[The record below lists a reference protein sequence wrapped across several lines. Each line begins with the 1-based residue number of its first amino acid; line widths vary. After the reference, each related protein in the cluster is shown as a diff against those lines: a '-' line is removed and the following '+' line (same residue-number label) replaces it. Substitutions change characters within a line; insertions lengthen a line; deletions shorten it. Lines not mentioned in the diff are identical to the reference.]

1 MKLYLTNERPS
12 ATFAACLPS
21 TVLARRVSPPS
32 VLAPWQE
39 SVLGG
44 VAVAQAPVAA
54 VVPAPA
60 AVPAVSA
67 LVSVLVPAAVSTV
80 TALATESVR
89 VGGARRIDGL
99 VGDGKVG
106 AERPVADQPQ
116 QVIQL
121 DRRGIQVQGT
131 SGFTAKHGMTA
142 PKPNGGV
149 RGIPPRGRP
158 V

>member
-12 ATFAACLPS
+12 ATFAACMPPALP
-21 TVLARRVSPPS
+21 ARRVSPPS
-32 VLAPWQE
+32 ALAPWQE

-54 VVPAPA
+54 VVPVPA
-60 AVPAVSA
+60 AVPAVSVS
-67 LVSVLVPAAVSTV
+67 VSVLVPAAVE
-80 TALATESVR
+80 ALATESVR

-131 SGFTAKHGMTA
+131 SGFTAKHDMTA